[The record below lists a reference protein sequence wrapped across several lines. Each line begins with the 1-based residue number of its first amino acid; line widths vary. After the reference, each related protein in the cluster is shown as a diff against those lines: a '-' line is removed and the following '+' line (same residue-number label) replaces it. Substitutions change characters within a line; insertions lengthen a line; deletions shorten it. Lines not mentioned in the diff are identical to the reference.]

1 MKTYHVI
8 ILFIVSVLPVNTEL
22 MANDAVTET
31 VTVSSLPESWHAFV
45 PCLKQ
50 AATQYGLP
58 PVLVAAVVEV
68 ESAGNPL
75 AIGVNTKAV
84 KAPKPKTKDE
94 AITHAVELWQRGVN
108 FDVGLG
114 QINRQNIKEH
124 RIDLAALF
132 DPCVNVQWVSYILY
146 DRFQK
151 YGLKW
156 IAVER
161 YNGVNPEYSWKVYE
175 ALMRMRRMREFQ

>member
-1 MKTYHVI
+1 M
-8 ILFIVSVLPVNTEL
+8 
-22 MANDAVTET
+22 
-31 VTVSSLPESWHAFV
+31 
-45 PCLKQ
+45 
-50 AATQYGLP
+50 
-58 PVLVAAVVEV
+58 VEV

-84 KAPKPKTKDE
+84 QAPKPKTKEE
-94 AITHAVELWQRGVN
+94 AITQAVELWQRGVN

-114 QINRQNIKEH
+114 QINRQNIKAH

-132 DPCVNVQWVSYILY
+132 DPCVNVHWVSYILY

-151 YGLKW
+151 YGQKW

-175 ALMRMRRMREFQ
+175 ALLRMRRMKELQ

>member
-1 MKTYHVI
+1 MTRQ
-8 ILFIVSVLPVNTEL
+8 ILVLGLLVATMMNTSVVV
-22 MANDAVTET
+22 AVESAVERTT
-31 VTVSSLPESWHAFV
+31 VASLPDSWQTFL
-45 PCLKQ
+45 PCLKK

-68 ESAGNPL
+68 ESGGNAL
-75 AIGVNTKAV
+75 AIGVNTKTLT
-84 KAPKPKTKDE
+84 APRPETKEE
-94 AITHAVELWQRGVN
+94 AIKHAVDFWQRGVN

-114 QINRQNIKEH
+114 QINRVNIKEH

-132 DPCVNVQWVSYILY
+132 DPCVNVHWVSYILY

-156 IAVER
+156 TAVER
-161 YNGVNPEYSWKVYE
+161 YNGVNPEYSWKVFD
-175 ALMRMRRMREFQ
+175 ALQRMRGMKEFQ